1 MKTNELNKV
10 LEETLEETLGKG
22 NFLLVSSSGASK
34 RKPIRVVGKLV
45 PINPKPKVQIVD
57 FVDERRTRL

>member
-10 LEETLEETLGKG
+10 LEEVFGKG
-22 NFLLVSSSGASK
+22 NFTLISSGGRSK
-34 RKPIRVVGKLV
+34 LKPLRVVGKLI